1 MSAATRCLRK
11 IEDIS
16 EADGEENKSVWWAAA
31 EDDGAFSAAI
41 SASWCSSTALA
52 LLQSNSQLYNFI
64 IHIISTY
71 LLLHTIRIDWDL
83 GFSLGRA
90 LNSQPNNLRCQ

>member
-64 IHIISTY
+64 IH
-71 LLLHTIRIDWDL
+71 LLHTIRIDWDL